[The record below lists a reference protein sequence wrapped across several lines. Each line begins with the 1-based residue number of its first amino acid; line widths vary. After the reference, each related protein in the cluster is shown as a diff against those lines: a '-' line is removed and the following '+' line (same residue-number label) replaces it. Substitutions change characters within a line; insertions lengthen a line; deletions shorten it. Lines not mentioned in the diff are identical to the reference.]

1 MVLVFPELDYPMIIR
16 MHILQKQSR
25 KLSINS
31 RSVYPSFKKFHVGA
45 AKFAQLEDE
54 ERSIL
59 EKIDADGNTIIIPL
73 EGMRRRLR
81 FNIKVNACWLHAAK
95 AGEECDDE

>member
-1 MVLVFPELDYPMIIR
+1 
-16 MHILQKQSR
+16 
-25 KLSINS
+25 
-31 RSVYPSFKKFHVGA
+31 VYPSFKKFHVGA

-73 EGMRRRLR
+73 GTWKYTLQKEGMRRRLR